1 MWCHLCRPMHIRP
14 VVTSQGRILDGAG
27 WTVSHIGPML
37 EEVPA
42 VLADAESPM
51 NICSLGYSA
60 DGDNGRS
67 KGMTLWE
74 TEKNFR
80 SRSGP
85 EGKFKVSVE
94 IAMEGGC
101 KGEGRSGSSG
111 LGCQVNTISVHVKLF
126 FNGLLVTCCIFLT
139 TFF

>member
-1 MWCHLCRPMHIRP
+1 
-14 VVTSQGRILDGAG
+14 
-27 WTVSHIGPML
+27 ML
-37 EEVPA
+37 EELPA
-42 VLADAESPM
+42 VLADAESPV
-51 NICSLGYSA
+51 NVCSLGYSA

-94 IAMEGGC
+94 IAMEGCC

-111 LGCQVNTISVHVKLF
+111 LGCQVNTISVQVKAIFQRLISD
-126 FNGLLVTCCIFLT
+126 LLHISSDVFLT
-139 TFF
+139 LSGLYSSLSTTTRLNITPDSILSNCNSTECF